1 MPDANKSF
9 GANVE
14 YSLIIFLV
22 VVAVSVYR
30 GYRSGIAVIISR
42 ILSLALAYAAA
53 FLFAEQLGEWIQ
65 SISPLKGLLSYFSAG
80 VILFV
85 GASLIFSSLFSLVT
99 KTVFSKEGV
108 SSGSAIGGAI
118 LGGTLGC
125 IIGII
130 AVWFFS
136 TFYGLI
142 QLKSNKP
149 VSEPTAF
156 EKVAQDITGGALK
169 KIAEQGL
176 GESELSGGAVK
187 LLSDPGKNVKHYK
200 QLSSSG
206 ELNRFFNS
214 YPVRQALENR
224 NPAALY
230 TTQEFKRLTD
240 NDDFQQLAS
249 MLNLSEDPTE
259 SNQKLAVQITKAWAQ
274 VQQLQTNPEYLSI
287 IEDPFVR
294 RNLESGN
301 LFNLLNNEKISQL
314 FKIMSDT
321 DVGNIEF
328 NSSDLMNDNLPMAP
342 KEVHR
347 WVDENGK
354 VHYSDK
360 KKDN

>member
-1 MPDANKSF
+1 M
-9 GANVE
+9 E

-22 VVAVSVYR
+22 IVAISVYR
-30 GYRSGIAVIISR
+30 GYRSGVAVIISR

-53 FLFAEQLGEWIQ
+53 FLFAEKLGDWIQ
-65 SISPLKGLLSYFSAG
+65 TISPLKGLLSYFAAG
-80 VILFV
+80 MILFV
-85 GASLIFSSLFSLVT
+85 GSSLIFSSLFSLVT
-99 KTVFSKEGV
+99 KTLSSSKGNV
-108 SSGSAIGGAI
+108 SSGSAIGGAV

-125 IIGII
+125 LVGVI

-142 QLKSNKP
+142 QLKTNKP

-156 EKVAQDITGGALK
+156 EKVAKGITGRALE

-176 GESELSGGAVK
+176 GDSELSGGAVK

-200 QLSSSG
+200 QLQNSG
-206 ELNRFFNS
+206 ELNRFFTS

-224 NPAALY
+224 NPAVLY
-230 TTQEFKRLTD
+230 STNEFKSLTGN
-240 NDDFQQLAS
+240 NDFKQLAS
-249 MLNLSEDPTE
+249 MLSLSDDPVE
-259 SNQKLAVQITKAWAQ
+259 SNKKLAVQITKAWAQ

-294 RNLESGN
+294 RSLESGN
-301 LFNLLNNEKISQL
+301 LFNLLNDSKISQL
-314 FKIMSDT
+314 FKIMSNT
-321 DVGNIEF
+321 DVGSIEF
-328 NSSDLMNDNLPMAP
+328 DSSSLNGDNLPIAP
-342 KEVHR
+342 KAVYR

-360 KKDN
+360 KIDKQNQ

>member
-1 MPDANKSF
+1 MLSNDENN
-9 GANVE
+9 GVNVE

-30 GYRSGIAVIISR
+30 GYRSGAAVIISR

-53 FLFAEQLGEWIQ
+53 FLFAEKLGDWIQ
-65 SISPLKGLLSYFSAG
+65 TISPLKGLLSYFAAG
-80 VILFV
+80 MILFV
-85 GASLIFSSLFSLVT
+85 GASIIFSSLFSLVT
-99 KTVFSKEGV
+99 KTLFSSKDGV

-125 IIGII
+125 VVGII

-142 QLKSNKP
+142 QLKSNRP
-149 VSEPTAF
+149 VNEPTAF
-156 EKVAQDITGGALK
+156 EKVAQDITGGAIE

-176 GESELSGGAVK
+176 GDSELSGGAVK
-187 LLSDPGKNVKHYK
+187 LLSDPSKNVKHYK
-200 QLSSSG
+200 QLAQSG
-206 ELNRFFNS
+206 ELSRFFNS
-214 YPVRQALENR
+214 YAVRQALENR

-230 TTQEFKRLTD
+230 STSEFKRLTSN
-240 NDDFQQLAS
+240 NDFSQLAS
-249 MLNLSEDPTE
+249 MLSLSDDPDET
-259 SNQKLAVQITKAWAQ
+259 NQKLAVQITKVWAQ
-274 VQQLQTNPEYLSI
+274 VQQLQTNPEYLAI
-287 IEDPFVR
+287 IDDPFVR

-314 FKIMSDT
+314 FKIMSNT

-328 NSSDLMNDNLPMAP
+328 NSNGLTSDNLPTAP
-342 KEVHR
+342 KKVYR

-360 KKDN
+360 KK